1 MGFGNVEI
9 LIIYSTIIFFM
20 VVLMFVLVYLFFIKK
35 KSQLL
40 LSKVAQKNTFDKEIL
55 STAREVQEQTLSNI
69 GRELHDDL
77 GQKLS
82 VAKMLNSQ
90 LMTKSE
96 PNLQQDLVEIN
107 EIIGECIQDI
117 RNLSKI
123 FISENVESFGLVE
136 SLQLEVNRINKLDQV
151 KIDYQHQAEEIVL
164 DPKHSLILFRVIQEL
179 LNNSLKHSKARK
191 IDLHIKDLPSKLEIF
206 IKDYGMGYD
215 LESKKNGSGLNNIK
229 NRVHL
234 INAQITT
241 SSAEGSGTE
250 NIITY
255 PKLTEETHGNN

>member
-1 MGFGNVEI
+1 MKFGNVEI

-20 VVLMFVLVYLFFIKK
+20 VVIMFVLVYLFFIKK
-35 KSQLL
+35 KTQLL
-40 LSKVAQKNTFDKEIL
+40 VSKVAQKSRFDKEIM

-90 LMTKSE
+90 LISKADYRT
-96 PNLQQDLVEIN
+96 QQDLEEIN
-107 EIIGECIQDI
+107 DIIGECIQDI

-151 KIDYQHQAEEIVL
+151 KINYLYPADKIML
-164 DPKHSLILFRVIQEL
+164 DSKHALILFRVIQEL

-191 IDLHIKDLPSKLEIF
+191 IDLHIKNNPTRLEVL
-206 IKDYGMGYD
+206 IKDYGKGYD
-215 LESKKNGSGLNNIK
+215 LNLLKEGSGLKNIQ
-229 NRVHL
+229 NRVLL
-234 INAQITT
+234 INAEITT
-241 SSAEGSGTE
+241 HSSEEFGTE
-250 NIITY
+250 NIIVY
-255 PKLTEETHGNN
+255 LKPS

>member
-1 MGFGNVEI
+1 MKFGNVEI

-20 VVLMFVLVYLFFIKK
+20 VVIMFVLVYLFFIKK
-35 KSQLL
+35 KNQLL
-40 LSKVAQKNTFDKEIL
+40 VSKVAQKSKFDKEIM

-90 LMTKSE
+90 LISKSDYRT
-96 PNLQQDLVEIN
+96 QQDLEEIN
-107 EIIGECIQDI
+107 DIIGECIQDI

-136 SLQLEVNRINKLDQV
+136 SLQLEVNRIKKLDQV
-151 KIDYQHQAEEIVL
+151 KINYLYPADKIIL
-164 DPKHSLILFRVIQEL
+164 DSKHALILFRVIQEL

-191 IDLHIKDLPSKLEIF
+191 IDLHIKNNPTILEVL
-206 IKDYGMGYD
+206 IKDYGKGYD
-215 LESKKNGSGLNNIK
+215 LNLLKEGSGLKNIQ
-229 NRVHL
+229 NRVLL
-234 INAQITT
+234 INAEITT
-241 SSAEGSGTE
+241 HSSEEFGTE
-250 NIITY
+250 NIIVY
-255 PKLTEETHGNN
+255 PKPS